1 MRELDCR
8 GLDCP
13 APVISTKKAIE
24 ESGGEP
30 FKILLDTG
38 AARENV
44 LRFCNS
50 RGCTVVEQLDD
61 VSTTLVITCKQKTR
75 LSDAAANKLAA
86 PVILIASD
94 SLGNSLDELGKLL
107 MKNFVITLLE
117 LDKQPEKILF
127 VNRGVMLTAEGS
139 ELLEP
144 LGRLV
149 NAGVEI
155 LSCGV
160 CLEYFGLKDKL
171 VAGEVT
177 NMHTIAESLL
187 LSGNAI
193 RL

>member
-1 MRELDCR
+1 MRKIDCR

-13 APVISTKKAIE
+13 APVISVKKAIE
-24 ESGGEP
+24 ESGGAP
-30 FKILLDTG
+30 FQILLDTG

-44 LRFCNS
+44 LRFCTAK
-50 RGCTVVEQLDD
+50 GCTVAEQSGDGSTSLIITFKQQTQVNDD
-61 VSTTLVITCKQKTR
+61 LRKKPTT
-75 LSDAAANKLAA
+75 
-86 PVILIASD
+86 PVILISSD
-94 SLGNSLDELGKLL
+94 SLGNSSDDLGRLL
-107 MKNFVITLLE
+107 MKNLIITLLE
-117 LDKQPEKILF
+117 IPNLPEKILF
-127 VNRGVMLTAEGS
+127 MHRGVLLTTEGS

-144 LGRLV
+144 LNKLV

-177 NMHTIAESLL
+177 NMYNIAESML
-187 LSGNAI
+187 LSANTI

>member
-1 MRELDCR
+1 
-8 GLDCP
+8 
-13 APVISTKKAIE
+13 
-24 ESGGEP
+24 
-30 FKILLDTG
+30 
-38 AARENV
+38 
-44 LRFCNS
+44 
-50 RGCTVVEQLDD
+50 
-61 VSTTLVITCKQKTR
+61 
-75 LSDAAANKLAA
+75 
-86 PVILIASD
+86 
-94 SLGNSLDELGKLL
+94 
-107 MKNFVITLLE
+107 
-117 LDKQPEKILF
+117 
-127 VNRGVMLTAEGS
+127 MLTAEGS